1 MSFKRFDLS
10 DELVRA
16 LEKLGYK
23 EPSPVQSAVIPKAL
37 RGKSLL
43 AQSETGSG
51 KTHAYLI
58 PILEKIDRNLPR
70 PQALIIAPTRE
81 LARQIYE
88 FARAFEKY
96 LPKLRIRLFSSESE
110 VTDNAQGA
118 KMPPQ
123 IIIGTPGRLRDVLL
137 NRQLYSV
144 RNVRFFVLDE
154 ADMLLELGFF
164 EDIENIASALK
175 SPQTMVFSA
184 TLKPNLK
191 DELEKFVPS
200 DFECESENVE
210 TSKNVAHHLVDIKHI
225 GEAAAVLRFL
235 EIRKPYLSIVFASKV
250 EKVNQIYKTLKENGV
265 DALYYSGSLEDRSRK
280 KALRAIRENKYA
292 VIVASDLLSRG
303 IDIPDVTDVV
313 SVDLPNDLEFYY
325 HRAGRCGRFGKKG
338 DSWVFYNNDSTSL
351 PLKLLEEGVQFDFST
366 LSKDGFKKD
375 PVGLL
380 PKTKL
385 KKKKEL
391 PEEEIKE
398 IKIAKALSRP
408 KHIEPMYKKKQQFAI
423 EKVKK
428 KYRKKAIRKAIRES
442 LAKKA
447 REDY

>member
-10 DELVRA
+10 DELVHA

-23 EPSPVQSAVIPKAL
+23 EPSNVQSAVIPKAL

-58 PILEKIDRNLPR
+58 PILQKVDRNLSR

-96 LPKLRIRLFSSESE
+96 LPKLRVRLFSSESE
-110 VTDNAQGA
+110 VTDNAEGV

-123 IIIGTPGRLRDVLL
+123 IIIGTPGRLKDVLL

-154 ADMLLELGFF
+154 ADMLLDLGFF
-164 EDIENIASALK
+164 EDIEAIASALK
-175 SPQTMVFSA
+175 EPQTMVFSA

-191 DELEKFVPS
+191 DELDKFVPS
-200 DFECESENVE
+200 DFEFESENVE
-210 TSKNVAHHLVDIKHI
+210 TSKNVTHHLVDIKHI
-225 GEAAAVLRFL
+225 GEGAAVLRFL
-235 EIRKPYLSIVFASKV
+235 EIRKPYLCIVFASKV
-250 EKVNQIYKTLKENGV
+250 EKVNAIYKTLKENGV
-265 DALYYSGSLEDRSRK
+265 EALYYSGSLEDRSRK
-280 KALRAIRENKYA
+280 KALRAIRSNKYA

-303 IDIPDVTDVV
+303 IDIPDVTDVI
-313 SVDLPNDLEFYY
+313 SVDLPNDLEFYF
-325 HRAGRCGRFGKKG
+325 HRAGRSGRFGRKG
-338 DSWVFYNNDSTSL
+338 DSWVFYNNDSTAL
-351 PLKLLEEGVQFDFST
+351 PLKLLDEGVSFEFLT
-366 LSKDGFKKD
+366 LTKDGLKKD

-447 REDY
+447 RGDY